1 MRQGRGIGR
10 SWPTCCRQAG
20 GPGKVAASSGDQ
32 LGRKEWKVPV
42 LLTSQTMLQPMQISK
57 WKRELKDNISQV
69 FEKPRSGEVKQ
80 REAQEAKL
88 FEKIGRLEMELDW
101 LKKKMESFD
110 S

>member
-1 MRQGRGIGR
+1 MTRKKRR
-10 SWPTCCRQAG
+10 RFTAEFKA
-20 GPGKVAASSGDQ
+20 KVALEA
-32 LGRKEWKVPV
+32 LKERTTLAELAQKY
-42 LLTSQTMLQPMQISK
+42 QLQPMQISK

-88 FEKIGRLEMELDW
+88 FEKIGRLELELDW

>member
-1 MRQGRGIGR
+1 MTRKKRR
-10 SWPTCCRQAG
+10 RFTAEFKA
-20 GPGKVAASSGDQ
+20 KVALEA
-32 LGRKEWKVPV
+32 LKERTTLAELAQKY
-42 LLTSQTMLQPMQISK
+42 QLQPMQISK